1 MPGVAHVELARGGL
15 FRVQP
20 APDTDPTDALVQA
33 AWDGKWNLFQLAP
46 AVSSIEDVFVQ
57 LTHREEHA

>member
-1 MPGVAHVELARGGL
+1 
-15 FRVQP
+15 
-20 APDTDPTDALVQA
+20 VQA

-57 LTHREEHA
+57 LTHREEPV